1 MKCLPAFIEGF
12 ESKQKIVLQILLV
25 LLFNIFLS
33 SIFYQFNNNYRLN
46 IAGDGIEKET
56 FNFYPLTTADD
67 ETMTPFKWCFH
78 KSGLVFRGVARSS
91 NYTLRLFLRARNDTP
106 DGKYFQVKIE
116 KEKVFEGAT
125 DLSWRW
131 YEIKIPAASITSD
144 RLWVLIYTKPMIIGN
159 GDSSIIR
166 GIRVS
171 MAELLIDKGRGLLV
185 PSPRHLINSSIF
197 LILCLILFFIL
208 NLKPATVLI
217 FGYSLSAVFG
227 GMLLTSLKD
236 PLIRG
241 MSWLNINMILVIAI
255 TLVIKMITPII
266 IKYVKLPYKK
276 GDNNWIA
283 LFSALSIAFKS
294 GLWFIPF
301 TTSIDMVFH
310 VHMLEKVFGGD
321 ILNMSRAGNF
331 RFPYPPG
338 FYQILSPLKPFISD
352 HLLLIKIAFTFLM
365 AFVPLIIYLISLKLF
380 KDRRAARYALLLS
393 IVMPKDFYIYM
404 LGIISNGFGHFM
416 MLLSVALTI
425 LFYDRIGE
433 LKTGFIIYLSYC
445 ITTLSHFGVM
455 ISFSVLMICTVLFL
469 FLFEASRPTET
480 IIVRKKGFSINPV
493 LFRGNSLRIF
503 TLLILALATAFF
515 YYYIRLIIP
524 TLKNIA
530 AMLIANETA
539 AGTRGFFWLS
549 SHNLL
554 KFFQNIIVKFGF
566 FPFIAGITAIIL
578 RMKNK
583 TRDYGDMFIFGW
595 FTAFLIQWWL
605 AMKESLM
612 LRFELFAIPLFAIM
626 AGWLFARMKSNIFF
640 KVTVIFCLILSLYLI
655 IIFYADI
662 QKIGSIIIPHKA
674 LKWVL
679 W

>member
-1 MKCLPAFIEGF
+1 MKCLPTFIEGLK
-12 ESKQKIVLQILLV
+12 SKQKIALQILFV
-25 LLFNIFLS
+25 VLFNLFIC

-46 IAGDGIEKET
+46 IAGEGIEKET
-56 FNFYPLTTADD
+56 FNFHPLTTADE
-67 ETMTPFKWCFH
+67 ETMMRFRWCIH
-78 KSGLVFRGVARSS
+78 KSGLAFRGIAQGG
-91 NYTLRLFLRARNDTP
+91 NYTLRLFLKARDNSP
-106 DGKYFQVKIE
+106 EGKHLRVKIE
-116 KEKVFEGAT
+116 KEKVFEGAI

-131 YEIKIPAASITSD
+131 YEIKIPASLIKSD
-144 RLWVLIYTKPMIIGN
+144 RLWPLIYTKPMIIGEGN
-159 GDSSIIR
+159 SRIIQ
-166 GIRVS
+166 GLMVS
-171 MAELLIDKGRGLLV
+171 RAELLIDKGHGLLV

-197 LILCLILFFIL
+197 LILCFILFFIL
-208 NLKPATVLI
+208 KIRPVIMLI
-217 FGYSLSAVFG
+217 FGYSLSIIFG
-227 GMLLTSLKD
+227 GMLLTPLKD

-241 MSWLNINMILVIAI
+241 MNWLNINMILVIAV
-255 TLVIKMITPII
+255 TLLIKTITPII
-266 IKYVKLPYKK
+266 IKYAKLPYEK
-276 GDNNWIA
+276 GDNNWVA

-301 TTSIDMVFH
+301 TASIDMVFH
-310 VHMLEKVFGGD
+310 VHMLEKVFDGD

-352 HLLLIKIAFTFLM
+352 HLLLIKIGFTFFM
-365 AFVPLIIYLISLKLF
+365 ALVPLLIYLISLKLF

-416 MLLSVALTI
+416 MLLSVALTL
-425 LFYDRIGE
+425 LFYDRINE
-433 LKTGFIIYLSYC
+433 LRPGFIIYISYC
-445 ITTLSHFGVM
+445 ITALSHFGVM
-455 ISFSVLMICTVLFL
+455 ISFSVLMICLVFFL
-469 FLFEASRPTET
+469 FLFEASRPSEPHTG
-480 IIVRKKGFSINPV
+480 RKRGFTINPV

-503 TLLILALATAFF
+503 TLLILTLATAFF

-530 AMLIANETA
+530 AMLVANEAA

-554 KFFQNIIVKFGF
+554 KFLQNIIVKFGF
-566 FPFIAGITAIIL
+566 FPFIAGITAIML
-578 RMKNK
+578 RMKTK

-595 FTAFLIQWWL
+595 FAAFLIQWWL

-612 LRFELFAIPLFAIM
+612 LRFELFALPLFAIT

-640 KVTVIFCLILSLYLI
+640 KITVIFCLILSLYLI